1 MNKTLIWDDLHFD
14 HLLNLLERQN
24 YYIDE
29 LTARK
34 LLIYL
39 KLGKPIGLRGEPG
52 VGKSELPEKLS
63 QLMSAKFVDIECHSQ
78 LESSDIGA
86 SWNAFKQI
94 VDAQSGKLDGEPFS
108 IQYLNHTPFIEC
120 ILSDETVVLRVDE
133 VDKLNETTSN
143 FFLRFLDKKE
153 LVIHDLAS
161 ETKVMKAKAPIF
173 VFLTSND
180 YNELD
185 PAIMRRIAWIELK
198 FPDEKILT
206 DIIQAKTE
214 VNLEIARRIS
224 FIVHKLRKLDL
235 KKKPSIGEAIE
246 WTNALLLESNG
257 IISLDSLKV
266 TLGLLLKYPE
276 DEVKGWREI
285 ESWTDLQPQ
294 L

>member
-1 MNKTLIWDDLHFD
+1 MNKTFTTKNWEELDLD
-14 HLLNLLERQN
+14 QLLDLFESEN
-24 YYIDE
+24 YYLDE
-29 LTARK
+29 LTVRK

-52 VGKSELPEKLS
+52 VGKSELPEILARI
-63 QLMSAKFVDIECHSQ
+63 LSAKFVDIECHSQ

-94 VDAQSGKLDGEPFS
+94 VDAQSGKLLDEPFS
-108 IQYLNHTPFIEC
+108 AKYLNHTPFIEC
-120 ILSDETVVLRVDE
+120 LRSEEMVILRVDE

-161 ETKVMKAKAPIF
+161 DSKVMKAKAPIF

-206 DIIQAKTE
+206 NIIKAKTN
-214 VNLEIARRIS
+214 VDLAVARRIS
-224 FIVHKLRKLDL
+224 YIVHKLRKLDL

-246 WTNALLLESNG
+246 WTKGLMIEANG
-257 IISLDSLKV
+257 KISLDTLQV

-276 DEVKGWREI
+276 DEVKGWKEI
-285 ESWTDLQPQ
+285 ESWVDF
-294 L
+294 